1 VQLWNEMAGEQSATL
16 EFVAGKASDW
26 SLTLDGSQYRRA
38 PHKNKHGKDY
48 PPATK
53 DADRY

>member
-1 VQLWNEMAGEQSATL
+1 MAGEKSAVL
-16 EFVAGKASDW
+16 DFVPGRATDW
-26 SLTLDGSQYRRA
+26 SLPLDGSQYRRA

-48 PPATK
+48 PPVTK

>member
-1 VQLWNEMAGEQSATL
+1 MAGEKSVTL
-16 EFVAGKASDW
+16 DFPDGKPVVW